1 LLTRKQ
7 PLGLVEPLALL
18 MLVLLPVGRL
28 LVGPLLVD
36 PPVLG
41 EPLVRLRQG
50 ERVAVRAVATCR
62 AACQD

>member
-7 PLGLVEPLALL
+7 PLVLLLALL
-18 MLVLLPVGRL
+18 MLVLLPVG
-28 LVGPLLVD
+28 PLLVEPPLVVE

-50 ERVAVRAVATCR
+50 ERMALRVVAASR
-62 AACQD
+62 AACQH

>member
-1 LLTRKQ
+1 
-7 PLGLVEPLALL
+7 
-18 MLVLLPVGRL
+18 
-28 LVGPLLVD
+28 VGPLLVE

-50 ERVAVRAVATCR
+50 ERVAVRALAACR